1 MAALPEPV
9 TAVAYRASN
18 GELAWR
24 RHDLP
29 TALAAVAASG
39 QAVLGG
45 EVWVA
50 LGNGRWHGLIP
61 DRHGGPDGVWHWSTT
76 PRAATEGWQEYC
88 NRVAADSAQVV
99 AAMRVE
105 EESAPAV
112 RESLRFNLTYIPEVE
127 A

>member
-45 EVWVA
+45 
-50 LGNGRWHGLIP
+50 WHGLIP